1 MNTHFPLLVGLRF
14 FTSGSRNRL
23 ASFISAL
30 AISGLVLGIAMLII
44 VLSVMNG
51 FDREMRTQ
59 ILGVIPHIQLFGP
72 ADGSHRG
79 FQQWQQVSGQA
90 LEHPSVI
97 AVSPFT
103 QVEGIINF
111 HGQTE
116 AIQLRGIRLSERD
129 SAGGLAFDSILDP
142 PLDTTFDP
150 TLDPIAASLI
160 NIDSIADG
168 EIILS
173 RFLADKLTIEPG
185 QKLAFIAPQ
194 AGVANQSSRGSQLPA
209 IRVFKVAGL
218 FATHTAIDAHLGVV
232 NLRAA
237 AAIAGLVAEPSSE
250 SAAGGAFVPPVQGLR
265 ISVDDVFTARAVAYE
280 LLDQLPPGY
289 SFVDWLQ
296 SHGNLYQAI
305 QMSRKLVGLL
315 VFLIIG
321 IAAFNV
327 VAMLVMTVINKRPDI
342 AILKT
347 QGASARSILAIFLVQ
362 GAMIGLLGGVLG
374 AALGCLGA
382 WFVSD
387 VVSWLQGVLHFQ
399 FLNLEIY
406 PIDYVPSDLRFGDV
420 GKVVLVALV
429 LNLLATLYPAWQAA
443 RVQPASVLRY
453 E

>member
-1 MNTHFPLLVGLRF
+1 MNSLFPLLVGLRF

-23 ASFISAL
+23 ASFISVL
-30 AISGLVLGIAMLII
+30 AISGLVLGIAILII

-51 FDREMRTQ
+51 FDREMRTR

-72 ADGSHRG
+72 VEGNHRG
-79 FQQWQQVSGQA
+79 LQRWQKVSEQV

-116 AIQLRGIRLSERD
+116 AVQLRGISLSRAA
-129 SAGGLAFDSILDP
+129 SAGDP
-142 PLDTTFDP
+142 PLD
-150 TLDPIAASLI
+150 PISVSLV
-160 NIDSIADG
+160 NIDSIADD

-173 RFLADKLTIEPG
+173 RFLANKLAIEPG

-194 AGVANQSSRGSQLPA
+194 AGAPDQSSGAGQLPTVR
-209 IRVFKVAGL
+209 IFKVAGL

-237 AAIAGLVAEPSSE
+237 AAIAGLIAEPASE
-250 SAAGGAFVPPVQGLR
+250 SARAEDFVPPVQGLR
-265 ISVDDVFTARAVAYE
+265 ISVDDVFAARTVAYE
-280 LLDQLPPGY
+280 LLDQLPLGY

-321 IAAFNV
+321 VAAFNV
-327 VAMLVMTVINKRPDI
+327 VAMLVMTVINKRPEI

-387 VVSWLQGVLHFQ
+387 VVAWLQGVLHLQ
-399 FLNLEIY
+399 FLNIEIY
-406 PIDYVPSDLRFGDV
+406 PIDYLPSDLRFGDV
-420 GKVVLVALV
+420 GKVILVVLA

>member
-1 MNTHFPLLVGLRF
+1 MNSVFPLLVGLRF

-23 ASFISAL
+23 ASFISVL

-51 FDREMRTQ
+51 FDREMRTR

-72 ADGSHRG
+72 VDGNHRG
-79 FQQWQQVSGQA
+79 LQRWQKVSEQV

-103 QVEGIINF
+103 QVEGIVNF

-116 AIQLRGIRLSERD
+116 AVQLRGISLSRGA
-129 SAGGLAFDSILDP
+129 SAGDP
-142 PLDTTFDP
+142 PLD
-150 TLDPIAASLI
+150 PISVSLV
-160 NIDSIADG
+160 NIDSIADD

-173 RFLADKLTIEPG
+173 RFLANKLAIEPG
-185 QKLAFIAPQ
+185 QKLAFIALQ
-194 AGVANQSSRGSQLPA
+194 AGAPDQSSGARQLPTVR
-209 IRVFKVAGL
+209 IFKVAGL
-218 FATHTAIDAHLGVV
+218 FATRTAIDGHLGVV

-237 AAIAGLVAEPSSE
+237 AVIAGLITEPASE
-250 SAAGGAFVPPVQGLR
+250 SAGVEHLVPPVQGLR
-265 ISVDDVFTARAVAYE
+265 ISVDDVFAARTVAYE

-321 IAAFNV
+321 VAAFNV
-327 VAMLVMTVINKRPDI
+327 VAMLVMTVINKRPEI

-347 QGASARSILAIFLVQ
+347 QGASPRSILAIFLVQ
-362 GAMIGLLGGVLG
+362 GAMIGMLGGVLG

-387 VVSWLQGVLHFQ
+387 VVAWLQGVLHLQ
-399 FLNLEIY
+399 FLNIEIY
-406 PIDYVPSDLRFGDV
+406 PIDYLPSDLRFGDV
-420 GKVVLVALV
+420 GKVILVVLV

>member
-1 MNTHFPLLVGLRF
+1 MNSLFPLLVGLRF

-23 ASFISAL
+23 ASFISVL

-51 FDREMRTQ
+51 FDREMRTR

-72 ADGSHRG
+72 VEGNHRG
-79 FQQWQQVSGQA
+79 LQRWQKVSEQV

-116 AIQLRGIRLSERD
+116 AVQLRGISLSRAA
-129 SAGGLAFDSILDP
+129 SAGDP
-142 PLDTTFDP
+142 PLD
-150 TLDPIAASLI
+150 PISVSLV
-160 NIDSIADG
+160 NIDSIADD

-173 RFLADKLTIEPG
+173 RFLANKLAIEPG

-194 AGVANQSSRGSQLPA
+194 AGAPDQSSGAGQLPTVR
-209 IRVFKVAGL
+209 IFKVAGL

-237 AAIAGLVAEPSSE
+237 AAIAGLIAEPASE
-250 SAAGGAFVPPVQGLR
+250 SARAQDFVPPVQGLR
-265 ISVDDVFTARAVAYE
+265 ISVDDVFAARTVAYE
-280 LLDQLPPGY
+280 LLDQLPLGY

-321 IAAFNV
+321 VAAFNV
-327 VAMLVMTVINKRPDI
+327 VAMLVMTVINKRPEI

-387 VVSWLQGVLHFQ
+387 VVAWLQGVLHLQ
-399 FLNLEIY
+399 FLNIEIY
-406 PIDYVPSDLRFGDV
+406 PIDYLPSDLRFGDV
-420 GKVVLVALV
+420 GKVILVVLA

>member
-1 MNTHFPLLVGLRF
+1 MNSLFPLLVGLRF

-23 ASFISAL
+23 ASFISVL

-51 FDREMRTQ
+51 FDREMRTR

-72 ADGSHRG
+72 VDGNHRG
-79 FQQWQQVSGQA
+79 LQRWQKVSEQV

-116 AIQLRGIRLSERD
+116 AVQLRGISLSGAA
-129 SAGGLAFDSILDP
+129 SAGDP
-142 PLDTTFDP
+142 PLD
-150 TLDPIAASLI
+150 PISVSLV
-160 NIDSIADG
+160 NIDSIADD

-173 RFLADKLTIEPG
+173 RFLANKLAIEPG
-185 QKLAFIAPQ
+185 QKLAFIALQ
-194 AGVANQSSRGSQLPA
+194 AGAPDQSSGAGQLPTVR
-209 IRVFKVAGL
+209 IFKVAGL
-218 FATHTAIDAHLGVV
+218 FATHTAIDGHLGVV
-232 NLRAA
+232 NLRTA
-237 AAIAGLVAEPSSE
+237 AAIAGLMAEPASE
-250 SAAGGAFVPPVQGLR
+250 SARAKDFVPPVQGLR
-265 ISVDDVFTARAVAYE
+265 ISVDDVFAARTVAYE

-321 IAAFNV
+321 VAAFNV
-327 VAMLVMTVINKRPDI
+327 VAMLVMTVINKRPEI

-362 GAMIGLLGGVLG
+362 GAMIGMLGGVLG

-387 VVSWLQGVLHFQ
+387 VVAWLQGVLHLQ
-399 FLNLEIY
+399 LLNIEIY
-406 PIDYVPSDLRFGDV
+406 PIDYLPSDLRFGDV
-420 GKVVLVALV
+420 GKVILVVLV
-429 LNLLATLYPAWQAA
+429 LNLLATLYPAWLAA

>member
-1 MNTHFPLLVGLRF
+1 MNSLFPLLVGLRF

-23 ASFISAL
+23 ASFISVL
-30 AISGLVLGIAMLII
+30 AISGLVLGIAILII

-51 FDREMRTQ
+51 FDREMRTR

-72 ADGSHRG
+72 VEGNHRG
-79 FQQWQQVSGQA
+79 LQRWQKVSEQV

-116 AIQLRGIRLSERD
+116 AVQLRGISLSRAA
-129 SAGGLAFDSILDP
+129 SAGDP
-142 PLDTTFDP
+142 PLD
-150 TLDPIAASLI
+150 PISVSLV
-160 NIDSIADG
+160 NIDSIADD

-173 RFLADKLTIEPG
+173 RFLANKLAIEPG

-194 AGVANQSSRGSQLPA
+194 AGAPDQSSGAGQLPTVR
-209 IRVFKVAGL
+209 IFKVAGL

-237 AAIAGLVAEPSSE
+237 AAIAGLIAEPASE
-250 SAAGGAFVPPVQGLR
+250 SARAQDFVPPVQGLR
-265 ISVDDVFTARAVAYE
+265 ISVDDVFAARTVAYE
-280 LLDQLPPGY
+280 LLDQLPLGY

-321 IAAFNV
+321 VAAFNV
-327 VAMLVMTVINKRPDI
+327 VAMLVMTVINKRPEI

-387 VVSWLQGVLHFQ
+387 VVAWLQGVLHLQ
-399 FLNLEIY
+399 FLNIEIY
-406 PIDYVPSDLRFGDV
+406 PIDYLPSDLRFGDV
-420 GKVVLVALV
+420 GKVILVVLA

>member
-1 MNTHFPLLVGLRF
+1 MNTRFPLLVGLRF
-14 FTSGSRNRL
+14 FTSGSSNRL
-23 ASFISAL
+23 ASFISTL
-30 AISGLVLGIAMLII
+30 AISGLVLGVAMLIV

-72 ADGSHRG
+72 ADGSGRG
-79 FQQWQQVSGQA
+79 FQRWQEVSEQL
-90 LEHPSVI
+90 LEHPSVV
-97 AVSPFT
+97 AASPFT
-103 QVEGIINF
+103 QVEGIVNLR
-111 HGQTE
+111 GQTE
-116 AIQLRGIRLSERD
+116 AIQLRGIRLLKSSPIGDLEPN
-129 SAGGLAFDSILDP
+129 SP
-142 PLDTTFDP
+142 NDTRR
-150 TLDPIAASLI
+150 DPIASSFI
-160 NIDSIADG
+160 NVASIADD

-173 RFLADKLTIEPG
+173 RFLADKLAVELG
-185 QKLAFIAPQ
+185 QKLVFIAPR
-194 AGVANQSSRGSQLPA
+194 AGVSNQMSSGKNLPSIRG
-209 IRVFKVAGL
+209 FKVAG
-218 FATHTAIDAHLGVV
+218 FFSTHTAIDAHLGVV
-232 NLRAA
+232 NLTAA
-237 AAIAGLVAEPSSE
+237 AAMAGLVAEPSSE
-250 SAAGGAFVPPVQGLR
+250 TASRSEFVPAVQGVR
-265 ISVDDVFTARAVAYE
+265 ISVNDVFAARTVAYE
-280 LLDQLPPGY
+280 LLDKLPPGY

-315 VFLIIG
+315 VFLITG

-327 VAMLVMTVINKRPDI
+327 VAMLVMTVITKRSDI

-347 QGASARSILAIFLVQ
+347 QGASAGSILAIFFVQ
-362 GAMIGLLGGVLG
+362 GAMIGLLGGIVG

-387 VVSWLQGVLHFQ
+387 VVSWLQGLLHIQ

-443 RVQPASVLRY
+443 SVQPASVLRY